1 MAIKAYVRKSK
12 INSRKKVT
20 SGGDSTQDPKTCI
33 LDIRELRIESLTIRF
48 YVCAVSDDPCERG
61 NTTVTINADEARQD
75 AQIIGYVLLM
85 TGSGFI
91 LLCQNFCYP
100 SLHICY
106 SDSIANYYPGVCSIP
121 WILCQ
126 SMPVLIKF
134 LIVIQWKCWHLLD
147 TKQPKLGQSSTP
159 LFNLKY
165 HF

>member
-1 MAIKAYVRKSK
+1 MFTSCANITVVPWIFGIISIKFSLNNTKLATLAIKAYVRKSK

-61 NTTVTINADEARQD
+61 NTTVMISADEARQD

-91 LLCQNFCYP
+91 LLCQNCLFYP

-106 SDSIANYYPGVCSIP
+106 SDSIATLLSRGV
-121 WILCQ
+121 
-126 SMPVLIKF
+126 
-134 LIVIQWKCWHLLD
+134 LD
-147 TKQPKLGQSSTP
+147 SLNFVPIHASLD
-159 LFNLKY
+159 
-165 HF
+165 